1 MRIEIEKGDILKVT
15 VNWLYF
21 SIRNIDITMGLTN
34 QLLKLTKDS
43 EDKLFGSFLL
53 LKIKLNVAETKFS
66 STFGKISYLADVKM
80 PWSFGGSQ
88 TVAHLQYKASD
99 ENHTMLTLKFDF
111 QTKGIIM
118 GMYFPLIKCRINAF
132 LKKLFRNIE
141 KASLLLEKNNEILLT
156 RLSESQLHRIEE
168 YRKSCCHVSID
179 DPIQNTSRKVLN
191 LEHNLME
198 LGEKVNV
205 LSIELKQAVHHAKT
219 DPNASLT
226 NARTALEKLLINLYR
241 NKMSKEPKKNEIGY
255 ILNDNQ
261 FTRNIEPRVL
271 ARMNSVRHMGNIA
284 THRSGKIMAQDAND
298 ALDDLSVIIKWY
310 LENIVCEHTDTSPD
324 GRFQEMCKKFYSD
337 GIPDS
342 EDRKQIESFRKEL
355 GFSVEHAKLLERK
368 VISAEVRELMGA
380 IDVVYADGMMNEN
393 EKEHLYKKAQE
404 LGIKKDMATQLIED
418 YSEVVENSL
427 EEKYAVM
434 CRKFYCD
441 SIPSASQRN
450 EMVKLQQNLGLS
462 DYEAFQIEKNIM
474 PREILELQIMIET
487 IYSDGIMNEDEKE
500 YLYQKADSLGVDF
513 KLAEQLIQNCC
524 RHMEDT
530 IKRKYQSFCKQFYD
544 GTIPTFEQ
552 RQQLDQK
559 RKELGLSIEK
569 AHKIEKSCV
578 PDEIDEY
585 RASVEGV
592 YADGK
597 VDGNERAYLNRKARD
612 LGLSEQL
619 AKRVEQE
626 YLKR

>member
-1 MRIEIEKGDILKVT
+1 MRIEIEKGDILNSP

-34 QLLKLTKDS
+34 QLLKLTKES
-43 EDKLFGSFLL
+43 EDNLSGSFLL
-53 LKIKLNVAETKFS
+53 LKIKLDIAETKFS
-66 STFGKISYLADVKM
+66 NTFGKISYLAYVKM
-80 PWSFGGSQ
+80 PWSLGGSQ

-111 QTKGIIM
+111 QTRGIVM
-118 GMYFPLIKCRINAF
+118 GLYFPLIKCRINAF
-132 LKKLFRNIE
+132 LRKLFKNIE
-141 KASLLLEKNNEILLT
+141 KASLLLEKNDEILSK
-156 RLSESQLHRIEE
+156 RLSESQLVRVEE
-168 YRKSCCHVSID
+168 YRKTCCDISVD
-179 DPIQNTSRKVLN
+179 DSIQNTSRKVQS

-226 NARTALEKLLINLYR
+226 NARTALEKLLISLYR
-241 NKMSKEPKKNEIGY
+241 TKMSKEPKKHEIGY

-284 THRSGKIMAQDAND
+284 THRSGKIMARDAND

-310 LENIVCEHTDTSPD
+310 LENIVCQEEDNSPE
-324 GRFQEMCKKFYSD
+324 GRFQEMCKKFYTD
-337 GIPDS
+337 GIPGS
-342 EDRKQIESFRKEL
+342 KERIQIESFRKEL
-355 GFSVEHAKLLERK
+355 GLNIEQGKLLERK
-368 VISAEVRELMGA
+368 VIPAEIRELMGA

-404 LGIKKDMATQLIED
+404 LGIQKDLATQLIED
-418 YSEVVENSL
+418 YSDVVENSL
-427 EEKYAVM
+427 EERYAAM
-434 CRKFYCD
+434 CRRFYCD
-441 SIPSASQRN
+441 SIPSAVQRS
-450 EMVKLQQNLGLS
+450 EMVNLQQNLGLS
-462 DYEAFQIEKNIM
+462 DSEAFQIEKNIM

-487 IYSDGIMNEDEKE
+487 IYSDGMMNENEKE
-500 YLYQKADSLGVDF
+500 HLHQKAESLGVAPE
-513 KLAEQLIQNCC
+513 LAGQLIQDYC
-524 RHMEDT
+524 RRMEDT
-530 IKRKYQSFCKQFYD
+530 IETKYQSFCNKYYD
-544 GTIPTFEQ
+544 GTIPTLEQ
-552 RQQLDQK
+552 RQQIDQK
-559 RKELGLSIEK
+559 RIQLGLTEEK

-592 YADGK
+592 HADGK
-597 VDGNERAYLNRKARD
+597 VDENERAYLNRKAKE
-612 LGLSEQL
+612 LGLSEDL

-626 YLKR
+626 YLSR